1 MGELSFV
8 NNDQWRNITY
18 EASPEVVDVIV
29 MGKAAFH
36 NVETE
41 SVAGR
46 DGGETLA
53 RWARPHTLHRGE
65 TTWGRLNLGRR

>member
-8 NNDQWRNITY
+8 NNDPCWNITY

-53 RWARPHTLHRGE
+53 RWASSHTLHRGE
-65 TTWGRLNLGRR
+65 ATWGRLNLGRR

>member
-8 NNDQWRNITY
+8 YDDQLRNITY

-36 NVETE
+36 NVEAE
-41 SVAGR
+41 SAAGR
-46 DGGETLA
+46 DGG
-53 RWARPHTLHRGE
+53 
-65 TTWGRLNLGRR
+65 

>member
-8 NNDQWRNITY
+8 NNDPCRNITY

-46 DGGETLA
+46 DGGKTLA
-53 RWARPHTLHRGE
+53 RWTRPHTLHRGE
-65 TTWGRLNLGRR
+65 ATRGRLNLARR